1 MEDPGAKGG
10 EDDSVPR
17 NAGGQ
22 YFGKEN
28 FKMYYALGPEL
39 EQGNSLDYE
48 AVGEIDEFKNRKFKY
63 FTSDFE
69 EDSGDDNHDNVI
81 NEEYKSAKL
90 SEEYKGTELSDAVD
104 IKDEE
109 LSDDS
114 GTVDDKDWK
123 GSSVPPDIVAS
134 ANHFKVI
141 RHEPKSN
148 ATKLTGDIKKSEE
161 LFKEPCDQDIT
172 DFRRHQVEAY
182 TNLEDLL
189 DEPWEESDFAPPSKV
204 DVVLRVGGEIGERY
218 NNVMSAQGRRKM
230 RVIQKAGLDPA
241 QYQCGPLCNNCSVM

>member
-1 MEDPGAKGG
+1 
-10 EDDSVPR
+10 
-17 NAGGQ
+17 
-22 YFGKEN
+22 
-28 FKMYYALGPEL
+28 MYYALGPEL

-48 AVGEIDEFKNRKFKY
+48 SVGEIEEFKNRKFKY

-69 EDSGDDNHDNVI
+69 EDSDDNNVI
-81 NEEYKSAKL
+81 NEEYKATDL
-90 SEEYKGTELSDAVD
+90 SEEYNGTKLSDVADV
-104 IKDEE
+104 KDEE

-123 GSSVPPDIVAS
+123 GASVPPDIVAS

-141 RHEPKSN
+141 RQEPKSN
-148 ATKLTGDIKKSEE
+148 TAQLAGDIRNGDE

-230 RVIQKAGLDPA
+230 RVIQKAGLDPT

>member
-1 MEDPGAKGG
+1 VV
-10 EDDSVPR
+10 EDDSLSR
-17 NAGGQ
+17 NATGQ
-22 YFGKEN
+22 HFGKEN

-48 AVGEIDEFKNRKFKY
+48 SVGEIEEFKNRKFKY

-69 EDSGDDNHDNVI
+69 EDSDDNVI
-81 NEEYKSAKL
+81 NEEYKATDL
-90 SEEYKGTELSDAVD
+90 SEEYKGTNLSDVADV
-104 IKDEE
+104 KDEE

-123 GSSVPPDIVAS
+123 GASVPPDIVAS

-141 RHEPKSN
+141 RQEPKSN
-148 ATKLTGDIKKSEE
+148 TAKLAGDIRMGDE

-230 RVIQKAGLDPA
+230 RVIQKAGLDPT

>member
-1 MEDPGAKGG
+1 MEEPGEKGIAG
-10 EDDSVPR
+10 DNVHR
-17 NAGGQ
+17 NASGQ
-22 YFGKEN
+22 HFGREN

-48 AVGEIDEFKNRKFKY
+48 SVGEIEEFKNRKFKY

-69 EDSGDDNHDNVI
+69 EDSDDNNVI
-81 NEEYKSAKL
+81 NEEYKATDL
-90 SEEYKGTELSDAVD
+90 SEEYNGTKLSDVADV
-104 IKDEE
+104 KDEE

-123 GSSVPPDIVAS
+123 GASVPPDIVAS

-141 RHEPKSN
+141 RQEPKSN
-148 ATKLTGDIKKSEE
+148 TAQLAGDIRNGDE

-218 NNVMSAQGRRKM
+218 NNV
-230 RVIQKAGLDPA
+230 
-241 QYQCGPLCNNCSVM
+241 

>member
-1 MEDPGAKGG
+1 MEESNPQV
-10 EDDSVPR
+10 EDETVSR
-17 NAGGQ
+17 NAGQ

-39 EQGNSLDYE
+39 EQGNSIGYE
-48 AVGEIDEFKNRKFKY
+48 SGEIEEFKNRKFKY

-69 EDSGDDNHDNVI
+69 EDSDDNII
-81 NEEYKSAKL
+81 NE
-90 SEEYKGTELSDAVD
+90 SEECKGTELSDGVD
-104 IKDEE
+104 LKDEE
-109 LSDDS
+109 MSDDS
-114 GTVDDKDWK
+114 GTADDKEWK

-141 RHEPKSN
+141 REEPKRNLS
-148 ATKLTGDIKKSEE
+148 KLECDNKNGEE
-161 LFKEPCDQDIT
+161 LFRTPCDQDIT
-172 DFRRHQVEAY
+172 DSFRRHQVEAY

-218 NNVMSAQGRRKM
+218 NNVMGAQGRRKM

-241 QYQCGPLCNNCSVM
+241 QYQCGPLCNNCSIT

>member
-1 MEDPGAKGG
+1 MEETGAKAV

-17 NAGGQ
+17 NTTGQ
-22 YFGKEN
+22 HFGKEN

-48 AVGEIDEFKNRKFKY
+48 SVGEIEEFKNRKFKY

-69 EDSGDDNHDNVI
+69 EDSDDNVI
-81 NEEYKSAKL
+81 NEEYKATDL
-90 SEEYKGTELSDAVD
+90 SEEYKGTNLSEVADV
-104 IKDEE
+104 KDEE

-123 GSSVPPDIVAS
+123 GASVPPDIVAS

-141 RHEPKSN
+141 RQEPKSN
-148 ATKLTGDIKKSEE
+148 IAKLAGDIRNGDE

-230 RVIQKAGLDPA
+230 RVIQKAGLDPT

>member
-1 MEDPGAKGG
+1 MEETGAKVV

-17 NAGGQ
+17 NATGQ
-22 YFGKEN
+22 HFGKEN

-48 AVGEIDEFKNRKFKY
+48 SVGEIEEFKNRKFKY

-69 EDSGDDNHDNVI
+69 EDSDDNVI
-81 NEEYKSAKL
+81 NEEYKATDL
-90 SEEYKGTELSDAVD
+90 SEEYKGTNLSEVLDV
-104 IKDEE
+104 KDEE

-123 GSSVPPDIVAS
+123 GASVPPDIVAS

-141 RHEPKSN
+141 RQEPKSN
-148 ATKLTGDIKKSEE
+148 IAKLAGDIRKGDE

-230 RVIQKAGLDPA
+230 RVIQKAGLDPT

>member
-1 MEDPGAKGG
+1 MEESGAKDVA
-10 EDDSVPR
+10 EDEAVPR

-39 EQGNSLDYE
+39 EHGNSMDYE
-48 AVGEIDEFKNRKFKY
+48 AVGETDDFKNRKFKY

-69 EDSGDDNHDNVI
+69 EDSDDNVI
-81 NEEYKSAKL
+81 NEC
-90 SEEYKGTELSDAVD
+90 EEYKGTELSDGVD
-104 IKDEE
+104 VKDEE

-114 GTVDDKDWK
+114 GTVDEKDWK
-123 GSSVPPDIVAS
+123 GASVPPDIVAS

-141 RHEPKSN
+141 REEPKSN
-148 ATKLTGDIKKSEE
+148 KDRLSGDIKNSDE

-218 NNVMSAQGRRKM
+218 NNVMGAQGRRKM
-230 RVIQKAGLDPA
+230 RVIQKAGLDPT
-241 QYQCGPLCNNCSVM
+241 QYQCGPLCNNCSIM

>member
-1 MEDPGAKGG
+1 MEESGAKDVA
-10 EDDSVPR
+10 EEEAVPR

-39 EQGNSLDYE
+39 EQGNSMDYE
-48 AVGEIDEFKNRKFKY
+48 AVGETDDFKNRKFKY

-69 EDSGDDNHDNVI
+69 EDSDDNVI
-81 NEEYKSAKL
+81 NECD
-90 SEEYKGTELSDAVD
+90 EYKGTELSDAVD
-104 IKDEE
+104 VKDEE

-114 GTVDDKDWK
+114 GTVDEKDWK
-123 GSSVPPDIVAS
+123 GASVPPDIVAS

-141 RHEPKSN
+141 REEPKSN
-148 ATKLTGDIKKSEE
+148 KAKLSGDIKHSDE

-218 NNVMSAQGRRKM
+218 NNVMGAQGRRKM
-230 RVIQKAGLDPA
+230 RVIQKAGLDPT
-241 QYQCGPLCNNCSVM
+241 QYQCGPLCNNCSIM